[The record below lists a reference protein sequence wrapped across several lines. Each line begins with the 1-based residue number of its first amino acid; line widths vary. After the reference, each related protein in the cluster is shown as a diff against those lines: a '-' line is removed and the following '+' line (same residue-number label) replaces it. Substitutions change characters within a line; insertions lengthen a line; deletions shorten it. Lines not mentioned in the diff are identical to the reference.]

1 MDTQAPLKGRIL
13 VVDDEESLR
22 EGLQLYLEMDG
33 YSVAT
38 AADGQEAL
46 DQLPGTFDL
55 VLLDV
60 MMEPIN
66 GMEVAKRMKEN
77 HATAHIPIIFLTAK
91 DADEDMVA
99 GLELGADDYI
109 SKPFSMKNV
118 LARISAVL
126 RRSACDSQRPP
137 SGESRHQLAVAS
149 RYQD

>member
-66 GMEVAKRMKEN
+66 GMEVAKR
-77 HATAHIPIIFLTAK
+77 
-91 DADEDMVA
+91 
-99 GLELGADDYI
+99 
-109 SKPFSMKNV
+109 
-118 LARISAVL
+118 
-126 RRSACDSQRPP
+126 
-137 SGESRHQLAVAS
+137 
-149 RYQD
+149 